1 MWWVEINSGVR
12 VPSGE
17 PAFSSCF
24 VVVGL
29 LISCAAPSPHSS
41 IKMPELETQQNSSLQ
56 LLRESSEETGS

>member
-12 VPSGE
+12 VSRGE

-29 LISCAAPSPHSS
+29 LISCAEPSPHSS